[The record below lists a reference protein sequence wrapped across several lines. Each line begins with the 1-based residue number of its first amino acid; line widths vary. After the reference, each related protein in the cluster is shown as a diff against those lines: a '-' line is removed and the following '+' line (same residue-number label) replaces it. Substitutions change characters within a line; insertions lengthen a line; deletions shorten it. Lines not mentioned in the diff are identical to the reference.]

1 LAQGAHIHLC
11 ARFKSQTATNQK
23 RRFIMKNHRIAA
35 LSLCLLLSGAAFAQ
49 EDHTNQ
55 DANKD
60 AQRQTAQDRK
70 VDKAQAKADK
80 KTNKALKSDKVQKA
94 DKAQDKA
101 NTEAE
106 KRATQQ

>member
-1 LAQGAHIHLC
+1 
-11 ARFKSQTATNQK
+11 
-23 RRFIMKNHRIAA
+23 MKQYRIAA

-55 DANKD
+55 DANK
-60 AQRQTAQDRK
+60 TAQEQTKQDHK
-70 VDKAQAKADK
+70 VNKAQAKADK
-80 KTNKALKSDKVQKA
+80 KTNKALKSDKVKKA

-106 KRATQQ
+106 KRATDQ